1 MATVRELTLPM
12 ALELA
17 ANLGARDRMEILRAY
32 PDLDSWALDR
42 CTLPG
47 NAWALI
53 EDGQVMRRWGHRRS
67 RVQRHAVARRAN
79 RLASRSVKHAVR
91 IWRAIRESGLYRRVE
106 CQCAEDNVVA
116 QRFAERMGFQREGV
130 CNGLVDFGI
139 AA

>member
-53 EDGQVMRRWGHRRS
+53 EDGQVMLAGGI
-67 RVQRHAVARRAN
+67 VDKAPKARCGSPGAP
-79 RLASRSVKHAVR
+79 A
-91 IWRAIRESGLYRRVE
+91 
-106 CQCAEDNVVA
+106 
-116 QRFAERMGFQREGV
+116 GV
-130 CNGLVDFGI
+130 GG
-139 AA
+139 

>member
-17 ANLGARDRMEILRAY
+17 ANLDNRDRMEILRVY
-32 PDLDSWALDR
+32 PDLDRWALER

-53 EDGQVMRRWGHRRS
+53 EEGQVMVAGGIVDQGTKGTLWLAGRTGWRRR
-67 RVQRHAVARRAN
+67 
-79 RLASRSVKHAVR
+79 VKHAVR
-91 IWRAIRESGLYRRVE
+91 IWRAIRESRLYQRLE
-106 CQCAEDNVVA
+106 CQCTEDNPVA
-116 QRFAERMGFQREGV
+116 QRFAERLGFQREGV
-130 CNGLVDFGI
+130 RNGLVDFGM